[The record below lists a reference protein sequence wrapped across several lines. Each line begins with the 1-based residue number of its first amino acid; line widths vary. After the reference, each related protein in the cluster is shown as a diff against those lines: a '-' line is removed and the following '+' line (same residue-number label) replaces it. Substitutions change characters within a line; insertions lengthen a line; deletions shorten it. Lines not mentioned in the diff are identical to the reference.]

1 MKNILTTL
9 LLACFITGTLFA
21 QDNPEP
27 KKSGNSNKSL
37 LGYFI
42 INDGKP
48 VSNPY
53 ESDYLIDNYTNVIP
67 SAKTL
72 EMVIQHRFGSLNN
85 GMEDFLGIYGA
96 ANTRLALNYAITDWV
111 QVSLGTTKTFYLVD
125 IGAKVALLKQ
135 SRNNHSPVDVTFIHN
150 FSIDCRDDIY
160 FGEDP
165 QFSNRYAFFNELL
178 VTRKF
183 TNWLTLSVGGS
194 FSHFNQVDSLYEH
207 DNIAMHFLGR
217 FKVSPQGSIIVN
229 CDLPLNPDGISEWS
243 DYWYEQAGT
252 TAFEPAYNFGI
263 GYEIATAT
271 HAFQIFIGS
280 GNYLVPQYNVMKN
293 PNKFFE
299 STQDIFIGF
308 NITRQWGL

>member
-1 MKNILTTL
+1 MLKMKKAMKNIITTL
-9 LLACFITGTLFA
+9 LLVCLFTGTVFA
-21 QDNPEP
+21 QDTTAT

-67 SAKTL
+67 SAQTL

-125 IGAKVALLKQ
+125 LGVKFALLKQ
-135 SRNNHSPVDVTFIHN
+135 SRNNNSPVDVTFIHN
-150 FSIDCRDDIY
+150 FSIDCREDDN

-165 QFSNRYAFFNELL
+165 QFSNRMAFFNELL

-194 FSHFNQVDSLYEH
+194 LSHLNQVDSLYNH
-207 DNIAMHFLGR
+207 DKFAMHFLGR
-217 FKVSPQGSIIVN
+217 VKVSPQGSIIVN
-229 CDLPLNPDGISEWS
+229 YDLPFKGENMKEWS
-243 DYWYEQAGT
+243 EIK
-252 TAFEPAYNFGI
+252 ERLVYNFGI

-271 HAFQIFIGS
+271 HAFQVFVGS

-293 PNKFFE
+293 GNKFFV
-299 STQDIFIGF
+299 STENIFIGF
-308 NITRQWGL
+308 NITRQWGF